1 MAALLWGRILTAD
14 DVESDPEL
22 PERLSSIGE
31 RFLILDRF
39 QKDIIDCIFN
49 PMIRETWVKG
59 NTGCG
64 KGAAAGIAV
73 CLYFLAYND
82 AKVIISRDS
91 HIRAVK
97 VMFGEVA
104 SWWRRMS
111 VKPPGVHLLNESIV
125 DQSNRNHEVVVAN
138 PLNSEGFTGVHSP
151 HVLFLFDEATAPPLE
166 PRFDLANTQAS
177 KFLCLANPRTTSGK
191 FKSGFDLAADP
202 NETQTV
208 LGPYGYRRLITVD
221 GADMLNVRLR
231 RLEHPVSPPGGIGLA
246 GEKYRPGL
254 TIEGTYYPPG
264 AAIPVDVFE
273 HARRIIP
280 GQTGYDVWLGHL
292 KQPDRQWVLCYAH
305 GRFPEEDPEVQVILG
320 SWVKP
325 AVEWWKRWQEL
336 YRRAKNRHAKATLE
350 AIMPVQAFG
359 LDVGG
364 SKTGDPSVL
373 TAGGMGGIRAQH
385 TAQISDSTELVEWVI
400 DTARREYGID
410 ITKEAKPVGIDT
422 VGIGWGL
429 PGIFR
434 KRHVKVLEIRGN
446 DPSGVDPKRYSNM
459 RAECYGELGARLNPQ
474 GGFQGRPFGLPD
486 DPMLLQELRIAEKVY
501 RADGLC
507 YAITPKRKLQGVK
520 NQIES
525 IEEKIGRSPDKG
537 DSATYLY
544 RAVAMVSGRFNLAD
558 WLEAGAL

>member
-1 MAALLWGRILTAD
+1 MASLLWGRILTAT
-14 DVESDPEL
+14 DVEADPDL
-22 PERLSSIGE
+22 PRKLAANGE

-39 QKDIIDCIFN
+39 QFDIISSIFN
-49 PMIRETWVKG
+49 PLIRETWVKG

-64 KGAAAGIAV
+64 KGAAAGITV
-73 CLYFLAYND
+73 CLYYLAYED
-82 AKVIISRDS
+82 SRVIISRDS
-91 HIRAVK
+91 HERAVK

-104 SWWRRMS
+104 AWWRRMS
-111 VKPPGVHLLNESIV
+111 IKPPGIDLQTESIV
-125 DQSNRNHEVVVAN
+125 DKTNRNHEVVVAN
-138 PLNSEGFTGVHSP
+138 PSNSEGFTGVHSP

-208 LGPYGYRRLITVD
+208 LGPYGYRRLVTVD

-231 RLEHPVSPPGGIGLA
+231 RIEHPVSPPGGVGLE

-254 TIEGTYYPPG
+254 TIDGVYYPPG
-264 AAIPVDVFE
+264 AGIPVEAFDKV
-273 HARRIIP
+273 RRIIP

-320 SWVKP
+320 SWVSP

-336 YRRAKNRHAKATLE
+336 RRRALTRQRIAALE
-350 AIMPVQAFG
+350 KIMPVEAFG

-373 TAGGMGGIRAQH
+373 TAGGQGGIRAQH
-385 TAQISDSTELVEWVI
+385 TVQIADSTDLVDWVI
-400 DTARREYGID
+400 DTARREYGVD
-410 ITKEAKPVGIDT
+410 ITKEPKPVGIDT

-429 PGIFR
+429 TGIFK
-434 KRHVKVLEIRGN
+434 KRGVRVLEIRGN
-446 DPSGVDPKRYSNM
+446 DPSSVDPKRYSNM
-459 RAECYGELGARLNPQ
+459 RAECYGELGARLNPN

-501 RADGLC
+501 RTDGLC
-507 YAITPKRKLQGVK
+507 YAITPKRKLAGVK

-525 IEEKIGRSPDKG
+525 IEKKIGRSPDKG
-537 DSATYLY
+537 DSATYCY
-544 RAVAMVSGRFNLAD
+544 RAVASVAGRFNLSD